1 LTLDGHEGA
10 IALLLR
16 SFPRGASADHPELA
30 LAHAAVQLAK
40 GRLEDASAQLRVAES
55 HVEGAPPA
63 RRRRLAIASASLR
76 LALARR
82 GGQFAE
88 VVEQVN
94 LLDASIADGSNQP
107 IMMGSELRAVALMNL
122 GIVETWSGQFDD
134 AERHLSDG
142 AALAQTIGR
151 PYLEVACRAHQFNRA
166 PLDIAEGA
174 RSSCAHD
181 HQIPASPSPQV
192 GLQDACVA
200 TTPPGLYRIRIK
212 GRLGATALS
221 AFPTMVPE
229 VEGSDTVLTGPLTDR

>member
-55 HVEGAPPA
+55 HVESAPPA
-63 RRRRLAIASASLR
+63 RRRRLAIASASMWLS
-76 LALARR
+76 LARR

-122 GIVETWSGQFDD
+122 GIVETWSGHFAD
-134 AERHLSDG
+134 AERHVTE
-142 AALAQTIGR
+142 AATLAEAIGR
-151 PYLEVACRAHQFNRA
+151 PYIEVACRAYQAFPSTSVSLRNARERGRHALALAERYGLSDRPVLA
-166 PLDIAEGA
+166 PA
-174 RSSCAHD
+174 
-181 HQIPASPSPQV
+181 
-192 GLQDACVA
+192 
-200 TTPPGLYRIRIK
+200 
-212 GRLGATALS
+212 LGAVACITVWMGEFEEGERWLRRGW
-221 AFPTMVPE
+221 E
-229 VEGSDTVLTGPLTDR
+229 VVQADID